1 MRLTEF
7 VLNELAV
14 DARYANK
21 AETQYLANELAR
33 QLPEYRFKVEKKS
46 VSPVLYIRI
55 FGADKQNILN
65 YFKQHNLDPLPLEP
79 EQSSIS
85 GKYRSGILSFQTSA
99 KPIAPAAPAKTSPS
113 EQPEEP
119 ETKVDTIIY
128 TLVVASSG
136 RKDTDEKG
144 VSVSIKE
151 FTPTTLGLAGQKY
164 TKDQLIAATK
174 ATVIEKTKSR
184 PELQAILLG
193 LVDVA
198 ANGGKTTL
206 PPEINE
212 HLSDRARNQLS
223 VDFGE
228 ILAPIM
234 FAKGNQL
241 IEFPAE
247 GNFPLVDVIVNG
259 IKYSVKSLTGSGTSF
274 RSISDL
280 MDNFEKTIEKDSSQ
294 EKLFAL
300 FKGYHPASGG
310 KNVDK
315 LVKAASYINIPEYQA
330 AKKWLGSD
338 FNDYNQLVGLLT
350 PIVGTD
356 NSKTA
361 YAKFLQSAYPIM
373 TAGPWGKPVGLPA
386 DGNFYLG
393 KKEKTGDVE
402 EKAAGYP
409 SFKANPI
416 KGAANILTYALGVG
430 TLNQVTKG
438 PDAGEY
444 AQMMTN
450 IVNQSTAYL
459 GRLDITDAGGVVAAT
474 KPFADLKFKFQYHA
488 PSHMPGNNLPGFLI
502 VY

>member
-1 MRLTEF
+1 MRLNEF
-7 VLNELAV
+7 SLNEELAV
-14 DARYANK
+14 DARYATR
-21 AETQYLANELAR
+21 AELNYLAA
-33 QLPEYRFKVEKKS
+33 QLSQQMPDYRFKVEKKPT
-46 VSPVLYIRI
+46 SPVLYIRI
-55 FGADKQNILN
+55 FGVDKQNILD
-65 YFKQHNLDPLPLEP
+65 YFKQHNLDPLPPEP
-79 EQSSIS
+79 EQSAIS
-85 GKYRSGILSFQTSA
+85 GKYRSGVLSFQTSA
-99 KPIAPAAPAKTSPS
+99 RPVAPTPPAKTTPG
-113 EQPEEP
+113 EQPKEQP
-119 ETKVDTIIY
+119 VDTIIY

-136 RKDTDEKG
+136 RKDSDGKG

-164 TKDQLIAATK
+164 TRDQLIAATNAK
-174 ATVIEKTKSR
+174 VIEKTKSR

-193 LVDVA
+193 LVNIA
-198 ANGGKTTL
+198 AAGGNATL
-206 PPEINE
+206 PAEVNE

-300 FKGYHPASGG
+300 FKGYHPSAGG

-330 AKKWLGSD
+330 ATKLLGSKFD
-338 FNDYNQLVGLLT
+338 NYNKLIELLT
-350 PIVGTD
+350 PVIGTD
-356 NSKTA
+356 SSKAA
-361 YAKFLQSAYPIM
+361 YTKFLQTVYPIM
-373 TAGPWGKPVGLPA
+373 TAGPWSKPVGLPA

-393 KKEKTGDVE
+393 KKEVAADPE

-459 GRLDITDAGGVVAAT
+459 GRLDITDSGGLVAAT

-488 PSHMPGNNLPGFLI
+488 PSHMPGNNLPGFMI